1 MKLKELLLQMYEG
14 HCERLPDETDEDYL
28 QRCGNSMFSQNYT
41 ATQLSNIP
49 NVMKHKLVVPI
60 KSKQMLKESVY
71 AKAAENFGTPVGV
84 AHIIGYK
91 NKKQQIEEEG
101 IESFNSIQGELQIN
115 AIISDAI
122 ELELYQELQRVI
134 YRLKGNKRIKKETTI
149 YNKAWKEITKNE
161 NYITKSGQI
170 F

>member
-1 MKLKELLLQMYEG
+1 
-14 HCERLPDETDEDYL
+14 
-28 QRCGNSMFSQNYT
+28 
-41 ATQLSNIP
+41 
-49 NVMKHKLVVPI
+49 
-60 KSKQMLKESVY
+60 MLKESVY

-101 IESFNSIQGELQIN
+101 IESFNSIEGELQIN

>member
-60 KSKQMLKESVY
+60 
-71 AKAAENFGTPVGV
+71 P
-84 AHIIGYK
+84 
-91 NKKQQIEEEG
+91 
-101 IESFNSIQGELQIN
+101 
-115 AIISDAI
+115 
-122 ELELYQELQRVI
+122 
-134 YRLKGNKRIKKETTI
+134 IKK
-149 YNKAWKEITKNE
+149 K
-161 NYITKSGQI
+161 
-170 F
+170 

>member
-1 MKLKELLLQMYEG
+1 
-14 HCERLPDETDEDYL
+14 
-28 QRCGNSMFSQNYT
+28 
-41 ATQLSNIP
+41 
-49 NVMKHKLVVPI
+49 
-60 KSKQMLKESVY
+60 MLKESVY
-71 AKAAENFGTPVGV
+71 AKAAENFGTP
-84 AHIIGYK
+84 
-91 NKKQQIEEEG
+91 IEEEG
-101 IESFNSIQGELQIN
+101 IESFNSIESELKIN

-134 YRLKGNKRIKKETTI
+134 FRLKANKRIKKETTI